1 MKSTKPAI
9 ITVIIGTIAISVSI
23 AVIFS
28 MQSSAISGI
37 NTASASPTA
46 SIAAD
51 NASSL
56 LFTRDS
62 RPYNMSYEEWAAEWW
77 RFFAAIP
84 EVNSPAADPIG
95 EKCSINQNNDH
106 VWFLVGAF
114 QGKVNRT
121 CEVPADKALIGAFI
135 GIECNEKQD
144 GPVGTLTECAEEG
157 PKYLRLARLTIDG
170 IEIPNVEDYKV
181 TSPPSNMSF
190 PEGAVWGA
198 PAGNYALVGS
208 GIMPIIKP
216 LPVGNHTI
224 AFVGIIDHP
233 INPAYDV
240 AVDVTYNLIVKEAPN
255 A

>member
-9 ITVIIGTIAISVSI
+9 ITVIGGTITISVSI
-23 AVIFS
+23 AVIFN
-28 MQSSAISGI
+28 MQSSAFSGI

-46 SIAAD
+46 SIASE

-56 LFTRDS
+56 VFPRDS
-62 RPYNMSYEEWAAEWW
+62 TPYGLSYEQWATEWW

-84 EVNSPAADPIG
+84 EADSPAADQTG
-95 EKCSINQNNDH
+95 EKCSINQNNTH
-106 VWFLVGAF
+106 AWFLVGAF
-114 QGKVNRT
+114 QGKVMRS
-121 CEVPADKALIGAFI
+121 CEVPADKALVSNFI
-135 GIECNEKQD
+135 GIECNARQD
-144 GPVGTLTECAEEG
+144 GPVDTLTECAEEG

-181 TSPPSNMSF
+181 TSPPSDMSF

-198 PAGNYALVGS
+198 PPGNYALVGS

-224 AFVGIIDHP
+224 AFVGIFDHP

-240 AVDVTYNLIVKEAPN
+240 AVDVSYNLIVKEAPD